1 MSSDQVCVDEAHCV
15 TEWGHAFRPAY
26 FRVGHALATRLRT
39 RCVLGLTATATAAT
53 QQAVAQVLGI
63 PQERVLRTAMVRDN
77 LRLQVLRVRGGAS
90 GCSRNSMRLLRS
102 GAWS

>member
-1 MSSDQVCVDEAHCV
+1 MQVCVDEAHCV

-53 QQAVAQVLGI
+53 QGAVAQVLGI
-63 PQERVLRTAMVRDN
+63 PQERVLRAGMVRDN
-77 LRLQVLRVRGGAS
+77 LRLQVLRVHGGLESVSWFCLWFLSYRA
-90 GCSRNSMRLLRS
+90 CC
-102 GAWS
+102 GA